1 TRPAP
6 DEAVA
11 DVIEVEAVAAP
22 VATVAGAVPLPA
34 APEEDWAPAARPP
47 LGENSLVDAKQRLG
61 DAVEE
66 LVDVLRDPGVRH
78 SIPDTDR
85 ANLAKYLTISK
96 LKLENVIAMVRS
108 DDPGT

>member
-1 TRPAP
+1 M
-6 DEAVA
+6 E
-11 DVIEVEAVAAP
+11 
-22 VATVAGAVPLPA
+22 
-34 APEEDWAPAARPP
+34 
-47 LGENSLVDAKQRLG
+47 Q
-61 DAVEE
+61 

-108 DDPGT
+108 DEPGA

>member
-1 TRPAP
+1 MDDRAASDHRDEPCGERDRERGRRSAP
-6 DEAVA
+6 GCE
-11 DVIEVEAVAAP
+11 
-22 VATVAGAVPLPA
+22 TV
-34 APEEDWAPAARPP
+34 R
-47 LGENSLVDAKQRLG
+47 G

-85 ANLAKYLTISK
+85 ANRAKYLTISK